1 MPSQP
6 QHHHRSGG
14 LRQTN
19 KKNKRSKA
27 SKRSTSRKDGGRV
40 NKNTVAGNSIISQSK
55 ADRRNQAVQKRQTK
69 RAEML
74 RLRRGI
80 GATNHHA
87 PPPTPRVLGIVSLG
101 ASADIEE
108 RVREF
113 ILRDAD
119 QVTRNGVSV
128 TCKFNVHKKDGTL
141 TILTAHSAFRQG
153 DSDDAMLLAAL
164 DLARISDALLFVIDG
179 NAEKVERDITEM
191 EIGTDAASMNNS
203 SKSIVQ
209 DWDHLISERGDRI
222 LAALKAQGLPTPVT
236 VLAHTADDDD
246 NFFDDNNTMR
256 SSKSIHKSKIKRH
269 LDLKK
274 YVARFAST
282 EFGDQNK
289 VLEISLT
296 DTSSMEA
303 DNIGI
308 DEDNMDSNPR
318 TRKSSSDNFVRA
330 ICSMACTPAKWVSN
344 SPRSY
349 ILSDSWKYDPS
360 SQELVLVGH
369 IRGKAPWDVN
379 SLVHI
384 PGMGT
389 YACKQ
394 VAKASPPLSRKDI
407 MDDEEPVLSEPEL
420 RESLDM
426 FATPDSLEGEQNLI
440 GFDEEMDSNEKTAEE
455 AFERP
460 SGWTDYQAAWLDGI
474 NDDAI
479 DGYDHG
485 ELAEELNRKS
495 GNASIATDGMVM
507 EDDDDANEISRDER
521 RALMEQRKK
530 EQKDDLDFPDE
541 VQIGEDEKAF
551 ERFARYRS
559 LKSFRKS
566 YWDPKENL
574 PESYACIFHFAS
586 FKQTQRSVMND
597 MKELIRDADRVGG
610 QFWGKS
616 PNISD
621 GSMDDVS
628 DDEDDDDMLKGCI
641 PTRSYVAMT
650 LEAVPADDVTQVSP
664 NSLLTAVSL
673 LSHENKV
680 SVLHMG
686 LSQSVKCDTTSS
698 DCPVKNKDVLTFR
711 CGWRTWQARPIFSQN
726 NLNCDKHKSERYLPT
741 GGAFFAASI
750 FGPVTYTPCPV
761 LVFRDLEGKKEMVA
775 VGSMIGS
782 DADRIMVKRII
793 LTGYP
798 VRVHKRTATVKY
810 MFYNPEDVKWFKP
823 AGLFTKHGLQGHI
836 IQSVGEHG
844 TMKCLF
850 NAPIKQHDT
859 VCLPLYKRVY
869 PKYAQLQRDGRKSK
883 QESCNEGIPSLVV
896 R

>member
-1 MPSQP
+1 MPS

-27 SKRSTSRKDGGRV
+27 SKRSLSRKDGGRV
-40 NKNTVAGNSIISQSK
+40 NKKTAIGNSIISQSK

-69 RAEML
+69 HAEML

-80 GATNHHA
+80 GASTHHS
-87 PPPTPRVLGIVSLG
+87 PPTTPRVIGIVSLG
-101 ASADIEE
+101 SSTDIEE
-108 RVREF
+108 RVRDF

-141 TILTAHSAFRQG
+141 TILTANSAFRKD
-153 DSDDAMLLAAL
+153 DSDNALLVAAL
-164 DLARISDALLFVIDG
+164 DLARIADALLFVIDG
-179 NAEKVERDITEM
+179 NAEKLERDITEM
-191 EIGTDAASMNNS
+191 EIGVDAASMNTS

-236 VLAHTADDDD
+236 VLAHTSVDDDY
-246 NFFDDNNTMR
+246 FFDDNNTMR

-289 VLEISLT
+289 VLEISLA
-296 DTSSMEA
+296 DASSMEA
-303 DNIGI
+303 DDVDI
-308 DEDNMDSNPR
+308 DEDNMESNTR
-318 TRKSSSDNFVRA
+318 ARKSSSDNFVRA
-330 ICSMACTPAKWVSN
+330 ICSMACTPAKWISN

-349 ILSDSWKYDPS
+349 ILSDSWKYEPL
-360 SQELVLVGH
+360 SQKLVLVGH
-369 IRGKAPWDVN
+369 IRGRAPWDVN

-394 VAKASPPLSRKDI
+394 VAKVSPPLSRKDV
-407 MDDEEPVLSEPEL
+407 MDDEEPVVSEPDL

-426 FATPDSLEGEQNLI
+426 FATPDALEGEQNLI
-440 GFDEEMDSNEKTAEE
+440 GFDEEMDSNEKTSEE
-455 AFERP
+455 TFERP

-474 NDDAI
+474 HGDLI

-495 GNASIATDGMVM
+495 GNVSIATEE
-507 EDDDDANEISRDER
+507 EDDDDANEVSQDER
-521 RALMEQRKK
+521 RALIEQRRK
-530 EQKDDLDFPDE
+530 ERKDDLDFPDE

-574 PESYACIFHFAS
+574 PESYATIFHFAS

-597 MKELIRDADRVGG
+597 MRDLIRDAERVSG

-616 PNISD
+616 PNIPD
-621 GSMDDVS
+621 GSMGEFS
-628 DDEDDDDMLKGCI
+628 DDDDEDMLKGCI
-641 PTRSYVAMT
+641 PTRSYVALT
-650 LEAVPADDVTQVSP
+650 LESVPADVVSQVSP
-664 NSLLTAVSL
+664 NCLLTAVSL
-673 LSHENKV
+673 LPHENKV

-686 LSQSVKCDTTSS
+686 LSQSVKCDTTNNNF
-698 DCPVKNKDVLTFR
+698 PVKHKDVLTFR

-726 NLNCDKHKSERYLPT
+726 NLNCDKHKSERFLPT
-741 GGAFFAASI
+741 DGAFFAASI

-761 LVFRDLEGKKEMVA
+761 LVFRDLKGKHELVA

-810 MFYNPEDVKWFKP
+810 MFYNPDDVKWFKP

-850 NAPIKQHDT
+850 NSPIKQHDT
-859 VCLPLYKRVY
+859 VCLPLYKRIY
-869 PKYAQLQRDGRKSK
+869 PKYVQLQSDGKKSK
-883 QESCNEGIPSLVV
+883 QESSKEGIPSLVIH
-896 R
+896 